1 MNIVQ
6 PKLQANT
13 ASSNNKGKSFN
24 SCSDQAG
31 WEDRGDR
38 RSNKREPGELKGEL
52 LGNRGLVQ
60 LNLRKTMINK
70 NKRTVLIYLYIFREK
85 LSKTPFR
92 LR

>member
-13 ASSNNKGKSFN
+13 ASSNNKGKSFDN
-24 SCSDQAG
+24 CSEQAR

-52 LGNRGLVQ
+52 IGNRGLVQ
-60 LNLRKTMINK
+60 LKMRKTMKNK
-70 NKRTVLIYLYIFREK
+70 NKRTVLIIRTIVSSAL
-85 LSKTPFR
+85 LV
-92 LR
+92 